1 MALSALAPAIE
12 RSRKTVVKK
21 SSQVV
26 LRLVPELR
34 PVPGQQAS
42 DRVFY
47 GLIAAILTAGL
58 LGLLGINILL
68 GNDAV
73 RIRELK
79 LEAIAINEQREEA
92 LREVAVLSTS
102 EALAEKAIKLGMV
115 PSGKPY
121 FLDIS
126 IPTEL
131 AKTASSK
138 EAANP

>member
-12 RSRKTVVKK
+12 RSRRTVVKK

-26 LRLVPELR
+26 LKLVPELR
-34 PVPGQQAS
+34 PVPGQQAT

-47 GLIAAILTAGL
+47 GVISAVLIAGL

-79 LEAIAINEQREEA
+79 LEAISINEQREEA
-92 LREVAVLSTS
+92 LREVAALSTS
-102 EALAEKAIKLGMV
+102 EALVEKAIKLGMV
-115 PSGKPY
+115 PSGTPR
-121 FLDIS
+121 FLDLS
-126 IPTEL
+126 IPSEL
-131 AKTASSK
+131 TQEKQAAK
-138 EAANP
+138 P

>member
-58 LGLLGINILL
+58 LGLLGI
-68 GNDAV
+68 
-73 RIRELK
+73 
-79 LEAIAINEQREEA
+79 
-92 LREVAVLSTS
+92 TS
-102 EALAEKAIKLGMV
+102 
-115 PSGKPY
+115 
-121 FLDIS
+121 
-126 IPTEL
+126 
-131 AKTASSK
+131 
-138 EAANP
+138 

>member
-12 RSRKTVVKK
+12 RSRRTVVKK

-26 LRLVPELR
+26 LKLVPELR
-34 PVPGQQAS
+34 PVPGQQAT

-47 GLIAAILTAGL
+47 GVISAVLIAGL

-79 LEAIAINEQREEA
+79 LEAISINEQREEA
-92 LREVAVLSTS
+92 LREVAALSTS

-115 PSGKPY
+115 PSGTPR
-121 FLDIS
+121 FLDLS
-126 IPTEL
+126 IPSEL
-131 AKTASSK
+131 TQQKQAAK
-138 EAANP
+138 P